1 MNKKLLM
8 SFVLVLLFVF
18 QVSAQDRMISG
29 KVTSSED
36 GSALPS
42 VFAALYTNNLSTTY
56 VINVI

>member
-1 MNKKLLM
+1 MNRKLLM

-18 QVSAQDRMISG
+18 QVSAQDRMISE

-36 GSALPS
+36 GSALS
-42 VFAALYTNNLSTTY
+42 GVFAALYTNNLSTTY